1 MHGDKSTNKNP
12 NLQGNNGKSEENVG
26 NEGKDKE
33 KISRRWGTRQ
43 QRRTKK
49 HRNIWKLEI

>member
-33 KISRRWGTRQ
+33 KISRR
-43 QRRTKK
+43 
-49 HRNIWKLEI
+49 